1 MSPYRSQPRHPL
13 VVTAFRGV
21 VIAVDTSSGKENWR
35 AELGALGAVRLH
47 VDEHRVIALGA
58 YRMLVLRYTTGEVIA
73 NLDAGGT
80 TLLVDG
86 DVAYV
91 SASGVVIAV
100 DLVAGEILWRNELPG
115 TGYGAAALGTPGN
128 TVQADVDTK

>member
-1 MSPYRSQPRHPL
+1 
-13 VVTAFRGV
+13 
-21 VIAVDTSSGKENWR
+21 
-35 AELGALGAVRLH
+35 

-58 YRMLVLRYTTGEVIA
+58 YRMLVLQYTTGEVIA

-100 DLVAGEILWRNELPG
+100 DLVAGEMLWRNELPG

-128 TVQADVDTK
+128 TVQGDVDTK

>member
-1 MSPYRSQPRHPL
+1 MSAYRGQPRHPL

-21 VIAVDTSSGKENWR
+21 VIAVDTRTGKETWR
-35 AELGALGAVRLH
+35 AELGALGPVRLH
-47 VDEHRVIALGA
+47 VDEHRVIALGGFK
-58 YRMLVLRYTTGEVIA
+58 MLVLDYTTGEHIA
-73 NLDAGGT
+73 NLEAGGT

-91 SASGVVIAV
+91 SANGVVIAV

-128 TVQADVDTK
+128 TVQGDVDTK